1 LDLRHPRYRAQFTA
15 AGVRVEPRQ
24 GALRRQWRLQG
35 VARAATPLE
44 GVNLG
49 AVRPHALRG
58 PEGTL
63 VRYLTEQYVL
73 REGSLEQQFVL
84 AEPLPL
90 QGADLVVRGRIDSP
104 GRFERTERGWRWR
117 TDRGEVTLGE
127 VTVFDAT
134 GARLPATL
142 AVSATETRLTVDG
155 PALTRAVYPVTLDPE
170 IGANDFRISDLG
182 PDGDVNFDAF
192 SPAIAYN
199 SANNEYLVAWAGDD
213 VVDEEFEIFG
223 QRIDAVTGA
232 EIGANDFRISDMGPD
247 GDVNFGASDS
257 AIAYN
262 SLDNEYLV
270 VWEGGDDTAPLVD
283 NEVEIFGQ
291 RIDAATG
298 AEIGANDF
306 RISDMGPDGD
316 VNFRAVDPDIG
327 YNSLRQR
334 VPGGVGGGR

>member
-1 LDLRHPRYRAQFTA
+1 MTYQAHPGMYSALALALLCSLAGGGAVLSVHSIPTADARSTQGLPPLPAALSARTAGEGVPTKPPALPAGARVTPEQAAALAVNHLSETAAGLELRHPRYRAQFTA

-24 GALRRQWRLQG
+24 GALRWQWRLQG

-63 VRYLTEQYVL
+63 VRYPRGVLTEQYVL
-73 REGSLEQQFVL
+73 REGSLEQQFVV

-155 PALTRAVYPVTLDPE
+155 PALTRA
-170 IGANDFRISDLG
+170 
-182 PDGDVNFDAF
+182 
-192 SPAIAYN
+192 
-199 SANNEYLVAWAGDD
+199 
-213 VVDEEFEIFG
+213 
-223 QRIDAVTGA
+223 
-232 EIGANDFRISDMGPD
+232 
-247 GDVNFGASDS
+247 
-257 AIAYN
+257 
-262 SLDNEYLV
+262 
-270 VWEGGDDTAPLVD
+270 
-283 NEVEIFGQ
+283 
-291 RIDAATG
+291 
-298 AEIGANDF
+298 
-306 RISDMGPDGD
+306 
-316 VNFRAVDPDIG
+316 
-327 YNSLRQR
+327 
-334 VPGGVGGGR
+334 